1 MNRATLVA
9 LCTATLI
16 TSAAAIGIG
25 TAGEPAAPRMTRA
38 QYAAALAHVESAR
51 TWAMTACALRRG
63 AERDACE
70 ARANAD
76 ASLHAAE
83 LDLRYRRTPEAARV
97 AQHARIDARY
107 QAARERCAP
116 LRGYDRDQC
125 LIDVHAVRGLAL
137 LESQAP
143 YEMRP
148 ASLAR

>member
-25 TAGEPAAPRMTRA
+25 AAGEPASPRMTSA
-38 QYAAALAHVESAR
+38 QYAAALAHVQSSRA
-51 TWAMTACALRRG
+51 WAMTACALRRG

-76 ASLHAAE
+76 AALRSAE
-83 LDLRYRRTPEAARV
+83 LDVRFRRTPEAARE
-97 AQHARIDARY
+97 AQRARIDARY
-107 QAARERCAP
+107 QAARERCAA
-116 LRGYDRDQC
+116 LKGYDRDQC

-137 LESQAP
+137 LASQAP

-148 ASLAR
+148 ASLGR